1 MLDLYLLRHGETAF
15 SREDRFTGRLDLPLA
30 AEGHDMAADFAV
42 AYGHLPWRAIWAST
56 RRRAI
61 ETAVPLAARTGL
73 PIVCDG
79 RLDEID
85 YGSWQGL
92 TKAEIAARDPE
103 RFRRWREDPT
113 VGAPGGEDVLAV
125 ARRVRSVIDEIVASA
140 LGEGRPDRRGSRQRG
155 PILVVSHKTAL
166 RALVCGLLGLDLR
179 DYRRA
184 VAQPVGGVTR
194 LSLARDARG
203 LTVRVHGIGDTRH
216 HGAAR
221 ALELDVPAPARAS
234 WASVLPQ
241 TNGDL
246 VGEQQAF
253 VGGANGGLRDLQP
266 AARNQTLGGV
276 LAP

>member
-30 AEGHDMAADFAV
+30 PEGHAMAADFAV
-42 AYGHLPWRAIWAST
+42 AYGHLPWRGIWAST

-61 ETAVPLAARTGL
+61 ETAAPLAARTGI
-73 PIVCDG
+73 PIICEG

-92 TKAEIAARDPE
+92 TKEDIAARDPE
-103 RFRRWREDPT
+103 TFRRWREDPT
-113 VGAPGGEDVLAV
+113 VGAPGGEDVPAV
-125 ARRVRSVIDEIVASA
+125 ARRVRAALDEIVQTELTEARRQRSDAS
-140 LGEGRPDRRGSRQRG
+140 RRG

-166 RALVCGLLGLDLR
+166 RALVCGLLGVDLR

-184 VAQPVGGVTR
+184 VPQPVGGVTR
-194 LSLARDARG
+194 ISLARDARG
-203 LTVRVHGIGDTRH
+203 LMVRVRDIGDTRH

-221 ALELDVPAPARAS
+221 ALGLALPEPAAS
-234 WASVLPQ
+234 WPPLLPQ
-241 TNGDL
+241 PNGDF
-246 VGEQQAF
+246 VSEQQAF
-253 VGGANGGLRDLQP
+253 RGGPKHGRRDLQP
-266 AARNQTLGGV
+266 AARHQALGGL